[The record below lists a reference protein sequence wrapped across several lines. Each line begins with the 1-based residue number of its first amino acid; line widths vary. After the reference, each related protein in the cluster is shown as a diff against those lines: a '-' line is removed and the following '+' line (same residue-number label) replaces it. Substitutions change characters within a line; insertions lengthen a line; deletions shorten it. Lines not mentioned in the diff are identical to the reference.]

1 MSDDELVI
9 ELEML
14 EPGES
19 PPSGGLDRGF
29 EWSAR
34 RFGHRVSARIAI
46 VGALAVLA
54 APFFLPVVEGRL
66 MTRLVALAVVLIG
79 LQFVVGIAGQLSL
92 CHGVFVGTG
101 SYAMAVAIG
110 RWGWPHIAGLAF
122 ACVVGYASGC
132 LVGALAVRIKATYLG
147 PVTLGVAVAFPA
159 IVKRFSW
166 LTGGASGLPL
176 VRNLQAPSWLHI
188 NPARPELW
196 NHIIVVIVAALAFVV
211 SRNVSRSPVGLAA
224 RAVAQNPLSAAA
236 SGIEVW
242 RMRVASFGWG
252 AMFGALGGA
261 LLVLDVPIV
270 GADSYDLFRSLGYYA
285 AIVVGGVGSMVGAVV
300 GAVLLVAVPWSL
312 DNAKLAVSPNFVF
325 GALLV
330 GATLLA
336 PDGVAAALRKLQRR
350 FVEAPPSDEPD
361 RTTSPDEEPR

>member
-1 MSDDELVI
+1 MSDDDLVI

-14 EPGES
+14 EPGENA
-19 PPSGGLDRGF
+19 PFAGIDGGF

-34 RFGHRVSARIAI
+34 RFNYHANRRVAV
-46 VGALAVLA
+46 VGVLA
-54 APFFLPVVEGRL
+54 LLVAPFFLPVLEGRL
-66 MTRLVALAVVLIG
+66 ITRLVAIGVVLIG

-92 CHGVFVGTG
+92 CHGVFVGMG
-101 SYAMAVAIG
+101 SYAMAIAVG
-110 RWGWPHIAGLAF
+110 RWGWPHLVGLVF
-122 ACVVGYASGC
+122 ACVVGYLSGC

-147 PVTLGVAVAFPA
+147 PVTLAVAVAFPA

-176 VRNLQAPSWLHI
+176 VRNLGAPSWLHI

-196 NHIIVVIVAALAFVV
+196 NHIVVVLVAVLAFVV
-211 SRNVSRSPVGLAA
+211 TRNVSRSPIGLAA

-285 AIVVGGVGSMVGAVV
+285 ALVVGGVGSMAGAVV
-300 GAVLLVAVPWSL
+300 GAILLVAVPWSL
-312 DNAKLAVSPNFVF
+312 DNARLAVSPNFVF
-325 GALLV
+325 GVLLV

-336 PDGVAAALRKLQRR
+336 PDGVAAAVRKLQRR
-350 FVEAPPSDEPD
+350 FVDAPPSDETELAAGHD
-361 RTTSPDEEPR
+361 AEPG